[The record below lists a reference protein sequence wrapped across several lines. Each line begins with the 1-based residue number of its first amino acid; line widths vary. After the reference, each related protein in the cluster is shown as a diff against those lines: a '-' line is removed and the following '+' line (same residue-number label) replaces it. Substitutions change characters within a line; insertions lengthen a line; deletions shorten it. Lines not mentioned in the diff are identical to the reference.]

1 MAGSWP
7 RVSREDRQNAFVLTN
22 RSNGASCCGSSAS
35 AVSCASTAPFSGVR
49 FRSSSAPSLERR
61 PAMTTWIYRASR
73 RAPRPLPF
81 AVSLILQACTPRTR
95 MQPQLATGALT
106 GCRNRTPR
114 RVRSVSVDRLS
125 ENLTSRP
132 DRSRPAK
139 CRSVPW
145 SAADTSHVCPWAA
158 SPYPPLNPLSNGR
171 LGFWRCCR
179 E

>member
-1 MAGSWP
+1 MLKLRLMAGSWP
-7 RVSREDRQNAFVLTN
+7 RVSQEDRQNAFVLTN

-106 GCRNRTPR
+106 GCMNRHRAGCAAFLSIDSVRILLRALIDPGPQNTDLFLGQR
-114 RVRSVSVDRLS
+114 RILLTFVR
-125 ENLTSRP
+125 
-132 DRSRPAK
+132 
-139 CRSVPW
+139 
-145 SAADTSHVCPWAA
+145 
-158 SPYPPLNPLSNGR
+158 GR
-171 LGFWRCCR
+171 HLHIHH
-179 E
+179 